1 MAFRP
6 KKAFVL
12 AAGLGMRIR
21 PLTNNLPKPLLTV
34 GGRPMLDHVL
44 DRLTDAGVERAV
56 VNVHYLADRIISHL
70 DRRARPR
77 IVISDE
83 RNRLLDTGGG
93 VKKALGK
100 LGSKPFFIH
109 NSDSIWLE
117 GVGCNL
123 QRLADAWQDDKMD
136 SLLLLAPGVTSV
148 GYDGMGDF
156 NLLPD
161 GRIRRRRE
169 RECAPFVFTG
179 VSIAHPRMFQDAPD
193 GPFSLNVLWDR
204 AIEQDRLFGL
214 RLEGAWM
221 HVGTPSALVEAEQLI
236 ARDVR
241 I

>member
-12 AAGLGMRIR
+12 AAGLGMRMR
-21 PLTNNLPKPLLTV
+21 PLTNNIPKPLLTV

-44 DRLTDAGVERAV
+44 DRLSEAGVERAV

-70 DRRARPR
+70 DRRAKPR

-83 RNRLLDTGGG
+83 RTRLLDTGGG
-93 VKKALGK
+93 VVKALPK
-100 LGSKPFFIH
+100 LGSKPFYIH

-117 GVGCNL
+117 GVGRNL
-123 QRLADAWQDDKMD
+123 DRLAAAWQDDLMD
-136 SLLLLAPGVTSV
+136 SILLLAPGVTSV
-148 GYDGMGDF
+148 GYDGQGDF
-156 NLLPD
+156 MLMND

-179 VSIAHPRMFQDAPD
+179 VSIAHPRMFADAPD
-193 GPFSLNVLWDR
+193 GPFSLNRLWDR

-236 ARDVR
+236 ALDVR